1 MKLTASPGM
10 SFTLWELRYARFS
23 SLSTLA
29 LFFYFD
35 VKRSVK
41 YAFDKLRA
49 ETIGSK

>member
-1 MKLTASPGM
+1 MQGSQASG
-10 SFTLWELRYARFS
+10 
-23 SLSTLA
+23 TLA